1 MIYSSD
7 MKSQTKNIQVPM
19 EDRKKLVLTDEEVE
33 NLAKQVLIIE
43 DHYSKK
49 K

>member
-1 MIYSSD
+1 MRSP
-7 MKSQTKNIQVPM
+7 TKNIQVPDG
-19 EDRKKLVLTDEEVE
+19 DRKKLVLTDDEVE
-33 NLAKQVLIIE
+33 NLARQVLIIE

>member
-1 MIYSSD
+1 MIYSSE
-7 MKSQTKNIQVPM
+7 MKNPTKNIQVP
-19 EDRKKLVLTDEEVE
+19 ECDRKKLVLNDKEVE

>member
-7 MKSQTKNIQVPM
+7 MMTPTKNITVPL
-19 EDRKKLVLTDEEVE
+19 EDRKKLVLTDDEVE